1 MARRGFTGVMMKSF
15 GVKDHDITVV
25 GTEELASHFRRIRFR
40 ADTLFSDAQPGATAW
55 VRIWFP
61 DNDPD
66 NEGAEHQRAY
76 TFTEAN
82 DDTGEF
88 ACDFVLHGP
97 AGPASAWAR
106 TAAKGMTLQAQSNG
120 PPSSNLTRTPP
131 ATSSSAM
138 LHLCQVSMASSAP
151 SPRQCRS
158 SSTSRSTPSTT
169 ATFTSLTIHA

>member
-1 MARRGFTGVMMKSF
+1 MMMKSF

-25 GTEELASHFRRIRFR
+25 GTEELAPHFRRIRFR

-97 AGPASAWAR
+97 AGPASAWAS

-120 PPSSNLTRTPP
+120 SSVFEPDEDARRLPPLRRCCI
-131 ATSSSAM
+131 SARSQWRHRHHPRDYADRA
-138 LHLCQVSMASSAP
+138 LLLGALRARPRP
-151 SPRQCRS
+151 SHR
-158 SSTSRSTPSTT
+158 
-169 ATFTSLTIHA
+169 